1 MRTFL
6 SRFIDGLLQDAR
18 YALRGL
24 RRSPAI
30 TLVALASLA
39 VGIGANTAMF
49 SFVNAVLIEQLPVG
63 EPDRLVTFTR
73 TSGAASSPVVWPL
86 TTIEDLSR
94 GAPALNGVFG
104 RVTRPLSW
112 SAGDDAQ
119 WVNGELVTGQYFRTL
134 QARAAVGRLL
144 DEDDVRDAVANPV
157 CVLSYA
163 FWQRVFGGDPSVIDR
178 TVFLNGHPYRVIG
191 VTEPRFLGAEL
202 QRRFDVAVPATRAGD
217 FMPAF
222 AGPSGDAR
230 MRSMS
235 WLAPMARLAP
245 GSSRV
250 DAQRQI
256 QLLLQEI
263 DSGRQAEVR
272 LADGSQ
278 GFNTMRPAFGRPVL
292 VLMGL
297 VALMLLVTC
306 ANLANLLLAR
316 AQVRAREFAVRM
328 SLGASRARLTW
339 QSLLEALLL
348 VVSGGGAGI
357 ALSFWITGTV
367 VAFLNSGQP
376 ATSALQVAPDMYVLA
391 FSALLSFATVSLFGL
406 VLGWQTTRPELAQ
419 DLKPDSI
426 VSSLRSRMLL
436 RRSLVVTQVTLS
448 FVVVVGAGLLTRTLQ
463 QLSTVDLGYDP
474 ERVIALDVDP
484 PAAGYS
490 DAEAARLLDGILIR
504 ARDLPGVGAASLAS
518 STPGGYVLTANVN
531 VPGYVPRPIPGDAG
545 VSFKAVSPQYFDT
558 MGQALLR
565 GRDFDG
571 RDTPGSARVAIVNQA
586 FVDHFLSG
594 RDPVG
599 VEFRE
604 GQVSMTIVGVVAD
617 AREYS
622 VRSMPD
628 ETVYLP
634 ERQAPPARLTLL
646 ARAEIDPQQIIPSL
660 TGVVRTTDPRMPV
673 FSVHTLDREV
683 AAGLSSE
690 RILGYL
696 STLFAAFTILVAAIG
711 LHGVMSYSTSR
722 RAREVGI
729 RLVLGARKR
738 DLVTLFGRESLT
750 LVIIGL
756 SLGIPLALGS
766 ARVLGGL
773 LFGVAPHDPVT
784 LTGSAVVVLAIC
796 LLATFPSL
804 WRTLRADPAIA
815 LRRD

>member
-1 MRTFL
+1 MRIFL

-24 RRSPAI
+24 RRSPAF
-30 TLVALASLA
+30 TLVALGSLA

-49 SFVNAVLIEQLPVG
+49 SLVNAVLIKQLPVG

-86 TTIEDLSR
+86 TTIEEMSER
-94 GAPALNGVFG
+94 SSALNGVFG
-104 RVTRPLSW
+104 WITRPISW
-112 SAGDDAQ
+112 SSADNAQ
-119 WVNGELVTGQYFRTL
+119 WVSGHLVTGQYFHTL
-134 QARAAVGRLL
+134 QVRAAVGRLL
-144 DEDDVRDAVANPV
+144 TENDVRDAAPV

-163 FWQRVFGGDPSVIDR
+163 FWHGVFGGDPNIADR
-178 TVFLNGHPYRVIG
+178 TVLLNGHSYRVIG
-191 VTEPRFLGAEL
+191 VTEPSFLGAEL
-202 QRRFDVAVPATRAGD
+202 QGRFDVVIPATRIGD
-217 FMPAF
+217 FMPIF
-222 AGPSGDAR
+222 AGPSGEAR
-230 MRSMS
+230 MRNMS

-245 GSSRV
+245 GSRRV
-250 DAQRQI
+250 DAERQI

-263 DSGRQAEVR
+263 APRRQAEVRR

-278 GFNTMRPAFGRPVL
+278 GFNAMRPEFGRPVL

-316 AQVRAREFAVRM
+316 GQLRSREFAVRM
-328 SLGASRARLTW
+328 SLGASRARLIGML
-339 QSLLEALLL
+339 LLEALLL
-348 VVSGGGAGI
+348 VVGGGVASV

-367 VAFLNSGQP
+367 ITFLNSGQP
-376 ATSALQVAPDMYVLA
+376 ATSALQVTPDMNVLA
-391 FSALLSFATVSLFGL
+391 FSALLSFATVFLVGL
-406 VLGWQTTRPELAQ
+406 VPGWQATRPDLAE

-426 VSSLRSRMLL
+426 VSSRPSRMLL
-436 RRSLVVTQVTLS
+436 RRSLVVAQVALS

-463 QLSTVDLGYDP
+463 QLASVDLGYDP
-474 ERVIALDVDP
+474 ERVIALNVDP

-490 DAEAARLLDGILIR
+490 AAEAARLLDEILTR
-504 ARDLPGVGAASLAS
+504 VRELPGVRAASLAS
-518 STPGGYVLTANVN
+518 GTPGGYTLTTNID
-531 VPGYVPRPIPGDAG
+531 VPGYIPRPIPGDAG
-545 VSFKAVSPQYFDT
+545 VSLRFVSPQYFVT
-558 MGQALLR
+558 MGQELLR
-565 GRDFDG
+565 GRDFNG

-586 FVDHFLSG
+586 FVDHYLIG

-599 VEFRE
+599 VEFRH
-604 GQVSMTIVGVVAD
+604 GQVSMTIVGVSAD

-622 VRSMPD
+622 VRSTPD

-634 ERQAPPARLTLL
+634 ERQGPPAKLTLL
-646 ARAEIDPQQIIPSL
+646 ARAESDPQQIIPSL
-660 TGVVRTTDPRMPV
+660 TGVVRTIDRRMPV
-673 FSVHTLDREV
+673 FSVHTLDKEV

-696 STLFAAFTILVAAIG
+696 STLFAAFAILGAAIG
-711 LHGVMSYSTSR
+711 LHGVMSYWTSR
-722 RAREVGI
+722 RAHEVGI
-729 RLVLGARKR
+729 RLALGAQNR

-750 LVIIGL
+750 LIIVGL
-756 SLGIPLALGS
+756 GLGVPLALAS

-773 LFGVAPHDPVT
+773 LFGLAPNDALT
-784 LTGSAVVVLAIC
+784 LTGSAVLVLVIC

-815 LRRD
+815 LRGD

>member
-1 MRTFL
+1 M
-6 SRFIDGLLQDAR
+6 
-18 YALRGL
+18 
-24 RRSPAI
+24 
-30 TLVALASLA
+30 
-39 VGIGANTAMF
+39 
-49 SFVNAVLIEQLPVG
+49 
-63 EPDRLVTFTR
+63 
-73 TSGAASSPVVWPL
+73 
-86 TTIEDLSR
+86 
-94 GAPALNGVFG
+94 
-104 RVTRPLSW
+104 
-112 SAGDDAQ
+112 
-119 WVNGELVTGQYFRTL
+119 TGQYFPTL
-134 QARAAVGRLL
+134 QVRAAVGRLL
-144 DEDDVRDAVANPV
+144 GEDDVRDAVANPV
-157 CVLSYA
+157 CVLGYA
-163 FWQRVFGGDPSVIDR
+163 FWQRVFGGDPDIVDR

-191 VTEPRFLGAEL
+191 VTEPRFRGAEL
-202 QRRFDVAVPATRAGD
+202 ERRFDVAIPATRIGD

-230 MRSMS
+230 MGSMS

-250 DAQRQI
+250 DAERQI
-256 QLLLQEI
+256 QLRLEEI
-263 DSGRQAEVR
+263 DAGRQAAVR

-278 GFNTMRPAFGRPVL
+278 GFNTMRPAFGRPAL

-297 VALMLLVTC
+297 VALMVLVTC
-306 ANLANLLLAR
+306 ANLANFLLAR
-316 AQVRAREFAVRM
+316 AQARAREFAVRM
-328 SLGASRARLTW
+328 SLGASRARLIW
-339 QSLLEALLL
+339 QSLVEAGLL
-348 VVSGGGAGI
+348 VASGGLASI
-357 ALSFWITGTV
+357 ALSFCITGTV

-391 FSALLSFATVSLFGL
+391 FSALLSFATVFLFGL
-406 VLGWQTTRPELAQ
+406 ALGWQATRPELVE

-448 FVVVVGAGLLTRTLQ
+448 LVVIVGAGLLTRTLQ
-463 QLSTVDLGYDP
+463 QLATVDLGYDP
-474 ERVIALDVDP
+474 ESVIALSVDP
-484 PAAGYS
+484 PAVGYS
-490 DAEAARLLDGILIR
+490 DAQGARLLDEMLIC
-504 ARDLPGVGAASLAS
+504 ARELPGVGAASLAS
-518 STPGGYVLTANVN
+518 STPGGYVLTANVD
-531 VPGYVPRPIPGDAG
+531 VPGYIPRPIPGDAG

-565 GRDFDG
+565 GRDFNG
-571 RDTPGSARVAIVNQA
+571 RDTPGSARVAIVNEA
-586 FVDHFLSG
+586 FVDHYQNG

-622 VRSMPD
+622 VRSTPD

-634 ERQAPPARLTLL
+634 DRQAPPAKLTLL
-646 ARAEIDPQQIIPSL
+646 VRAEIDPQQIIPSL
-660 TGVVRTTDPRMPV
+660 TGIVRTTDSRMPV

-722 RAREVGI
+722 RTREAGI
-729 RLVLGARKR
+729 RLALGAGKR
-738 DLVTLFGRESLT
+738 DLVTLFGQESLV
-750 LVIIGL
+750 LVIVGL
-756 SLGIPLALGS
+756 CLGVPLVLGS
-766 ARVLGGL
+766 ARVLGSL
-773 LFGVAPHDPVT
+773 LFGVAPHHPLT
-784 LTGSAVVVLAIC
+784 LTGSAVVVLVIC

-804 WRTLRADPAIA
+804 WRTLRANPAIA